1 LQIATMLS
9 KNIYISLL
17 VIVLSTVVIEIFNQT
32 KPKHP
37 YAGLNIVQLVSK
49 YGYPIETHEVV
60 TDDGYILTLH
70 RIPHGREKSD
80 HRGTPVLFM
89 HGFMQSATDFVDL
102 GPGNALSFLL
112 ADRGYDI
119 WLGNAR
125 GSTWS
130 RKHKILNPDKDAA
143 FWDYS
148 LHEIGF
154 YDVPAFIDYVLNAT
168 GKDSLHYVGY
178 SQGSTTFFMLGS
190 EKPEYIKKVKLVT
203 ALAPAIFLKHPKGPL
218 LFSFVFFR
226 RLLETFFELFN
237 TRELFSRDSI
247 ESKYLVYV
255 CNENSMFVDVCLHHH
270 FIVQGYSFQE
280 VNKTMLSLIY
290 SNTPAGVSPKQM
302 MHVAQL
308 MESGDFHRYDLGVTY
323 NLKRYGQKE
332 PPRYNLSQVST
343 PTALYYSSNDW
354 TVNINNIDRIVETLP
369 NVVKRYLVPLETFN
383 HNDFVH
389 GKNAANLLY
398 EAVIEEIMKY

>member
-1 LQIATMLS
+1 MTRVATEAVPSGDSGCKLKFESFVQKRLQREVNTTCGFHICMCACVCTPSEESPSALRRQFNSQKLGKGHPTTMTGRMIQHHPIGILLMTIIDHQFAIKEILAYGHFLGSRRLVFHIYLISTKTLVILQIATMLS

-37 YAGLNIVQLVSK
+37 YAGLNIVSTQSFFEKFILTKSQVQLVSK

-125 GSTWS
+125 GSTWG

-143 FWDYS
+143 FWDY
-148 LHEIGF
+148 
-154 YDVPAFIDYVLNAT
+154 
-168 GKDSLHYVGY
+168 
-178 SQGSTTFFMLGS
+178 
-190 EKPEYIKKVKLVT
+190 
-203 ALAPAIFLKHPKGPL
+203 
-218 LFSFVFFR
+218 R
-226 RLLETFFELFN
+226 
-237 TRELFSRDSI
+237 
-247 ESKYLVYV
+247 
-255 CNENSMFVDVCLHHH
+255 
-270 FIVQGYSFQE
+270 
-280 VNKTMLSLIY
+280 
-290 SNTPAGVSPKQM
+290 
-302 MHVAQL
+302 
-308 MESGDFHRYDLGVTY
+308 
-323 NLKRYGQKE
+323 
-332 PPRYNLSQVST
+332 
-343 PTALYYSSNDW
+343 
-354 TVNINNIDRIVETLP
+354 
-369 NVVKRYLVPLETFN
+369 
-383 HNDFVH
+383 
-389 GKNAANLLY
+389 
-398 EAVIEEIMKY
+398 

>member
-1 LQIATMLS
+1 MLS

-37 YAGLNIVQLVSK
+37 YAGLNIVSTQLFFEKFILTKSQVQLVSK

-125 GSTWS
+125 GSTWG

-143 FWDYS
+143 FWDY
-148 LHEIGF
+148 
-154 YDVPAFIDYVLNAT
+154 
-168 GKDSLHYVGY
+168 
-178 SQGSTTFFMLGS
+178 
-190 EKPEYIKKVKLVT
+190 
-203 ALAPAIFLKHPKGPL
+203 
-218 LFSFVFFR
+218 R
-226 RLLETFFELFN
+226 
-237 TRELFSRDSI
+237 
-247 ESKYLVYV
+247 
-255 CNENSMFVDVCLHHH
+255 
-270 FIVQGYSFQE
+270 
-280 VNKTMLSLIY
+280 
-290 SNTPAGVSPKQM
+290 
-302 MHVAQL
+302 
-308 MESGDFHRYDLGVTY
+308 
-323 NLKRYGQKE
+323 
-332 PPRYNLSQVST
+332 
-343 PTALYYSSNDW
+343 
-354 TVNINNIDRIVETLP
+354 
-369 NVVKRYLVPLETFN
+369 
-383 HNDFVH
+383 
-389 GKNAANLLY
+389 
-398 EAVIEEIMKY
+398 

>member
-1 LQIATMLS
+1 MLS

-119 WLGNAR
+119 GLGNAR

-143 FWDYS
+143 FWDY
-148 LHEIGF
+148 
-154 YDVPAFIDYVLNAT
+154 
-168 GKDSLHYVGY
+168 
-178 SQGSTTFFMLGS
+178 
-190 EKPEYIKKVKLVT
+190 
-203 ALAPAIFLKHPKGPL
+203 
-218 LFSFVFFR
+218 R
-226 RLLETFFELFN
+226 
-237 TRELFSRDSI
+237 
-247 ESKYLVYV
+247 
-255 CNENSMFVDVCLHHH
+255 
-270 FIVQGYSFQE
+270 
-280 VNKTMLSLIY
+280 
-290 SNTPAGVSPKQM
+290 
-302 MHVAQL
+302 
-308 MESGDFHRYDLGVTY
+308 
-323 NLKRYGQKE
+323 
-332 PPRYNLSQVST
+332 
-343 PTALYYSSNDW
+343 
-354 TVNINNIDRIVETLP
+354 
-369 NVVKRYLVPLETFN
+369 
-383 HNDFVH
+383 
-389 GKNAANLLY
+389 
-398 EAVIEEIMKY
+398 